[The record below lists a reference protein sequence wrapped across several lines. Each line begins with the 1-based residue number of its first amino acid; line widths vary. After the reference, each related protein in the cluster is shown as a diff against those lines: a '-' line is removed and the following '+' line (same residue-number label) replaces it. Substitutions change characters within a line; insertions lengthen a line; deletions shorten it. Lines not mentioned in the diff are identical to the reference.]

1 MRLLRKLFFNFIN
14 FLSCVHSMIFRP
26 FFEVS
31 AFPWPH
37 HCVYLQLVH
46 IYLLLGGLIFFHYWY
61 KYPVHEPHP
70 HVSISFLIDLLD
82 WYLAY
87 SEWKVNVS
95 LQRKA
100 VLLFQYNLI
109 RRCILLSPN
118 PAFHLQNLILSSQM
132 ILPKFRLGRS
142 VIVCQRISTQV
153 RA

>member
-1 MRLLRKLFFNFIN
+1 M
-14 FLSCVHSMIFRP
+14 MFRS

-37 HCVYLQLVH
+37 RCICLQFVH

-61 KYPVHEPHP
+61 KYSVHESHP

-87 SEWKVNVS
+87 SELKVNMI
-95 LQRKA
+95 LQKKA
-100 VLLFQYNLI
+100 VLLFQCNLI

-118 PAFHLQNLILSSQM
+118 PAFHSHNLILSSQM

-142 VIVCQRISTQV
+142 VIVCQRIRTQV
-153 RA
+153 RITNAVIIILSFLVVKITSYHS